1 MIITEMIIEMKFSN
15 KNTPWGKDNICKPI
29 EIEVKMTEGK
39 LKIMKK
45 HPHVKNNRRLLC
57 LNILKLSEKDFLN
70 LLSSDLPFSCP
81 RAVMLGN
88 VLIKIMNHI
97 K

>member
-1 MIITEMIIEMKFSN
+1 MTIEMKFNN
-15 KNTPWGKDNICKPI
+15 KNTPGGNDNICMPI
-29 EIEVKMTEGK
+29 EIAVKMTDGK
-39 LKIMKK
+39 LKTMKK
-45 HPHVKNNRRLLC
+45 HPHVKNNRRLLF
-57 LNILKLSEKDFLN
+57 LNILKLSEKHFLN
-70 LLSSDLPFSCP
+70 LLPSILSFSCP